1 MRQTPRKGLP
11 QPVPAAPTIPAM
23 DNIDIKLLRTLLV
36 LMSERSVSRTADR
49 LDVSQPAVSHA
60 LARLRILFDDPL
72 LLRSRA
78 GMVPTDRASEIEARV
93 RRLLAEY
100 DALAHR
106 PQPFDPSVSERHF
119 VLSAP
124 EYAEHLLM
132 PPIFRHLRA
141 HAPNIRVEVRAPDPE
156 RAYELLESGEVDL
169 RIAWL
174 RKPAQ
179 SLRSMQLFQDRIVCI
194 ADRDH
199 PALDGTLS
207 LADFLRYPHARPWGM
222 GRNMSGRVI
231 DEAVELLG
239 KKLAPPFLVQ
249 NFLTIPYTIT
259 GSDLLAVLPLV
270 LARAFAAQQPIQ
282 ILEVPLRLPR
292 MRYGAYWH
300 ERSHKDVG
308 HKWLRS
314 VVLQAAQ
321 GLQASPAAI

>member
-1 MRQTPRKGLP
+1 MN
-11 QPVPAAPTIPAM
+11 
-23 DNIDIKLLRTLLV
+23 DIDIKLLRTLLV

-49 LDVSQPAVSHA
+49 LDVSQPAVSNA

-72 LLRSRA
+72 LLRSRT
-78 GMVPTDRASEIEARV
+78 GMVPTDRASEIEVRV
-93 RRLLAEY
+93 RRLLVEY
-100 DALAHR
+100 DALSNR
-106 PQPFDPSVSERHF
+106 PQPFDPLVSERHF
-119 VLSAP
+119 VISAP

-132 PPIFRHLRA
+132 PPLFRHLRA
-141 HAPNIRVEVRAPDPE
+141 HAPNIRVEIRTPDPE
-156 RAYELLESGEVDL
+156 HAYDLLESGEVDL

-199 PALDGTLS
+199 PDLDGTLG
-207 LADFLRYPHARPWGM
+207 LAQFLRLPHARPWGM
-222 GRNMSGRVI
+222 GRNTVGRVI
-231 DEAVELLG
+231 DEAVEHLG
-239 KKLAPPFLVQ
+239 KKLAPPFQVQ
-249 NFLTIPYTIT
+249 NFLTIPYTII
-259 GSDLLAVLPLV
+259 GSDILAVLPLV
-270 LARAFAAQQPIQ
+270 LARAFAEQRPIQ

-300 ERSHKDVG
+300 ERSHKDIG

-321 GLQASPAAI
+321 DLQAAPLPI

>member
-1 MRQTPRKGLP
+1 MR
-11 QPVPAAPTIPAM
+11 TIHKRVLQRPKIGPKIPGM

-36 LMSERSVSRTADR
+36 LLNERSVSRTADR

-60 LARLRILFDDPL
+60 LARLRVLFDDPL
-72 LLRSRA
+72 LLRSRT
-78 GMVPTDRASEIEARV
+78 GMVPTDRASEIEIRV

-100 DALAHR
+100 DVLTHHQR
-106 PQPFDPSVSERHF
+106 PFEPAVSERRF
-119 VLSAP
+119 VISAP
-124 EYAEHLLM
+124 EYAEHILIPL
-132 PPIFRHLRA
+132 IFRHLRA
-141 HAPNIRVEVRAPDPE
+141 NAPNIRVELRTPDPE
-156 RAYELLESGEVDL
+156 RAYEHLESGEVDL

-194 ADRDH
+194 ADRNH
-199 PALDGTLS
+199 PALNGSLS
-207 LADFLRYPHARPWGM
+207 LTHFMKYPHVRPWGM
-222 GRNMSGRVI
+222 GRNLSGRVI

-239 KKLAPPFLVQ
+239 KKLAPPFQVQ
-249 NFLTIPYTIT
+249 NFLTIPHTII
-259 GSDLLAVLPLV
+259 GSDILAVLPLV
-270 LARAFAAQQPIQ
+270 LARAFAAQLPIQ

-300 ERSHKDVG
+300 ERSHKDIG

-321 GLQASPAAI
+321 NLQATSAAI

>member
-1 MRQTPRKGLP
+1 
-11 QPVPAAPTIPAM
+11 M
-23 DNIDIKLLRTLLV
+23 DNIDIKLLRTMLV
-36 LMSERSVSRTADR
+36 LMGERSVSRTADR
-49 LDVSQPAVSHA
+49 LDVSQPAVSQA
-60 LARLRILFDDPL
+60 LARLRELFDDPL

-78 GMVPTDRASEIEARV
+78 GMVPTDRATEIEGRV

-100 DALAHR
+100 DALTGRA
-106 PQPFDPSVSERHF
+106 QPFDPSVSQRRF
-119 VLSAP
+119 VISAP

-141 HAPNIRVEVRAPDPE
+141 HAPNIRIEVCTPDPE
-156 RAYELLESGEVDL
+156 RAYDLLESGDVDL

-174 RKPAQ
+174 PKTQQ

-207 LADFLRYPHARPWGM
+207 LAQFLNFPHARPWGM
-222 GRNMSGRVI
+222 GRARLGRVI
-231 DEAVELLG
+231 DEAVEHQG
-239 KKLAPPFLVQ
+239 KKLAPPFQVQ
-249 NFLTIPYTIT
+249 NFLTIPYTII
-259 GSDLLAVLPLV
+259 GSDILAVLPLV
-270 LARAFAAQQPIQ
+270 LARAFAEQRPIQ

-292 MRYGAYWH
+292 MKYGAYWH
-300 ERSHKDVG
+300 ERSHKDIG

-321 GLQASPAAI
+321 DLQAGTPAI